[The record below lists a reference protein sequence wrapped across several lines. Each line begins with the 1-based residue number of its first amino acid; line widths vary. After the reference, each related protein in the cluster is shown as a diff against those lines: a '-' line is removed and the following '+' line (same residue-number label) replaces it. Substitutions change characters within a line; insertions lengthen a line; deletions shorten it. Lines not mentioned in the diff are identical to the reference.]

1 LKVEYAPLFKLSV
14 CFAEP
19 LASDL
24 VLDGLVS
31 LPAAQG
37 PQKRQDLYALAVNR
51 YNKVVLSED
60 EAKLDSVQVALSA
73 REDVLVGDASSAIT
87 SAGLS
92 GVYAAELL
100 SRAVDVDPASIVD
113 GGYVRCQFDHAV
125 IVIHRVNDTFLLHWP
140 EPLTAYLVQWI
151 ETVVGLDR
159 D

>member
-60 EAKLDSVQVALSA
+60 EAKLD
-73 REDVLVGDASSAIT
+73 DASSAIT